1 MSQHQILRDALLEIV
16 ADYENL
22 SSDVDALDNRKKYD
36 TPIFLDSET
45 CPAGMKRYTDNYP
58 DEKYDL
64 VPPIYTPTGRC
75 FPKSIR
81 PNPKS
86 KEDVVR
92 SLHSFTVQVA
102 NLLDTARDKVNAPG
116 VPCDK
121 ITVGGLCGM
130 KHGCSWDG
138 KSCSAKIKEEGE
150 LREAKEGEPGFLSR
164 AASFLGRVT
173 L

>member
-138 KSCSAKIKEEGE
+138 KSCSAKNKEGE
-150 LREAKEGEPGFLSR
+150 LREAKEENKPGFFSQLS
-164 AASFLGRVT
+164 STFLGRRE
-173 L
+173 